1 MMVTETGLDGTR
13 TEYFEVECAEPTL
26 LALLRE
32 LFEEHW
38 GEVIFGP
45 CIEGAVFEG
54 RFVSPPRV
62 SLLDGYVT
70 AQVDGDEGWHFHLCI
85 GENRGSAGLPTSPA
99 LAARRRCAR
108 AAFFRSLDRAGR
120 PGSWG
125 VRMWNGAGEQMMTVF
140 LPNPWIDPESRRY
153 VREPEW
159 ARLTLWMRLRER
171 FASMPSEPPPA
182 HAEPP
187 VTH

>member
-1 MMVTETGLDGTR
+1 MMGTETGLDGTR

-54 RFVSPPRV
+54 RFVSRPRV

-70 AQVDGDEGWHFHLCI
+70 VQVDGDEGDGHDD
-85 GENRGSAGLPTSPA
+85 GLVPA
-99 LAARRRCAR
+99 LTDQSHTRRVDAEEQVVGVDGVG
-108 AAFFRSLDRAGR
+108 ALADLVEAPPQDGG
-120 PGSWG
+120 PG
-125 VRMWNGAGEQMMTVF
+125 
-140 LPNPWIDPESRRY
+140 
-153 VREPEW
+153 
-159 ARLTLWMRLRER
+159 
-171 FASMPSEPPPA
+171 
-182 HAEPP
+182 
-187 VTH
+187 

>member
-38 GEVIFGP
+38 GEVTFGP

-54 RFVSPPRV
+54 RLASPPRV

-70 AQVDGDEGWHFHLCI
+70 VQVDGDEGWHFHLCI
-85 GENRGSAGLPTSPA
+85 GENRGSAGLPTPPT

-108 AAFFRSLDRAGR
+108 AGFFRALDRAGR

-140 LPNPWIDPESRRY
+140 LPNPWIDPESRQY
-153 VREPEW
+153 VREADW
-159 ARLTLWMRLRER
+159 SRLTPWMRLRER
-171 FASMPSEPPPA
+171 FAGVPSEPPPV